1 MARVFIMRW
10 VSLFVPVHLF
20 PLSSQPLTPLSR
32 PVLLSCLHSFVSC
45 ARAHMHICL
54 NLSFTP
60 PLCNP
65 WNHRDP
71 FGLFLL
77 LVFSFCC
84 RGTQHFT
91 GTVSNEA
98 TSEMG
103 YPAWPAGRTCEFS
116 FLSAW
121 HEAKPRTSLG
131 RQVRP
136 SSLCRFVV
144 ALRLWPLFLLRPPGS
159 DGPYW
164 YS

>member
-1 MARVFIMRW
+1 MSFAGSSLPATEEGTEQDGTVMTQEGMEHGSARRLPHFRGSVKECPRALNVCVCVTLGVIGM
-10 VSLFVPVHLF
+10 LLHLF
-20 PLSSQPLTPLSR
+20 Y
-32 PVLLSCLHSFVSC
+32 
-45 ARAHMHICL
+45 
-54 NLSFTP
+54 
-60 PLCNP
+60 
-65 WNHRDP
+65 
-71 FGLFLL
+71 
-77 LVFSFCC
+77 C

>member
-1 MARVFIMRW
+1 MTLLEVPGLATTLSAPFGAELKTCLPSGGRVCVTLGVIGM
-10 VSLFVPVHLF
+10 LLHLF
-20 PLSSQPLTPLSR
+20 Y
-32 PVLLSCLHSFVSC
+32 
-45 ARAHMHICL
+45 
-54 NLSFTP
+54 
-60 PLCNP
+60 
-65 WNHRDP
+65 
-71 FGLFLL
+71 
-77 LVFSFCC
+77 C

>member
-1 MARVFIMRW
+1 MTMCVYVCVCVCVTLGVIGM
-10 VSLFVPVHLF
+10 LLHLF
-20 PLSSQPLTPLSR
+20 Y
-32 PVLLSCLHSFVSC
+32 
-45 ARAHMHICL
+45 
-54 NLSFTP
+54 
-60 PLCNP
+60 
-65 WNHRDP
+65 
-71 FGLFLL
+71 
-77 LVFSFCC
+77 C

-131 RQVRP
+131 RQVRS

-144 ALRLWPLFLLRPPGS
+144 ALRLWPLFLLRPPGF